1 MGKLKYLSQ
10 QPKALLTVL
19 GFVLVLLVGVVDY
32 LSNSSDFYLN
42 ILSPAN
48 LCCYLVR
55 REKGRNGGRCRSAA
69 TWLVANDLLWAVHY
83 SHPAIPYFNAMVN
96 LGIFLIIVFLVERLK
111 SLNENL
117 EQRAAALTQEIEEHK
132 QAERK
137 ILHLN
142 RLYATLS
149 QINQAI
155 VHDGI
160 GTLFSRRCAAW
171 QLSMANSVWL
181 GLA

>member
-32 LSNSSDFYLN
+32 LSTPQISISIFYLLP
-42 ILSPAN
+42 IS
-48 LCCYLVR
+48 VVTWFV
-55 REKGRNGGRCRSAA
+55 GRKAGMVVAVASAA

-155 VHDGI
+155 VARGI